1 MSFLDHLE
9 ELRWHII
16 RSLIAIVIFAV
27 AAFLMKEFV
36 FGTII
41 FGPSRTD
48 FWTYRWLCQMG
59 DILNSDVLCID
70 TLPFIIQSRKVTG
83 QFSMHITSSFVIGLV
98 LAFPYA
104 FWEMWR
110 FVSPGLYSTEKQISR
125 GATFFVS
132 LLFIIGILF
141 GYFIIAPLS
150 INFLANYQVDPSVSN
165 EFDIT
170 SYVTLL
176 IMIVLA
182 CGILFQLP
190 IVVYFLTKAGL
201 ITPQLMRHYRRHAIV
216 VILILAALL
225 TPPDPISQIL
235 IALPLLLLYQISI
248 FISSVV
254 LREQAKAMEMTNA
267 KADDQ
272 P

>member
-59 DILNSDVLCID
+59 DILNSEALCID

-104 FWEMWR
+104 FWEIWR
-110 FVSPGLYSTEKQISR
+110 FVSPGLYSNEKQISQ
-125 GATFFVS
+125 GATFFCEPAVYNWN
-132 LLFIIGILF
+132 FIWVLYHSPTFYQFPSQLSSGSF
-141 GYFIIAPLS
+141 G
-150 INFLANYQVDPSVSN
+150 
-165 EFDIT
+165 
-170 SYVTLL
+170 
-176 IMIVLA
+176 
-182 CGILFQLP
+182 
-190 IVVYFLTKAGL
+190 
-201 ITPQLMRHYRRHAIV
+201 
-216 VILILAALL
+216 
-225 TPPDPISQIL
+225 
-235 IALPLLLLYQISI
+235 
-248 FISSVV
+248 
-254 LREQAKAMEMTNA
+254 
-267 KADDQ
+267 
-272 P
+272 